1 MRQLRRSPT
10 MSEEESHLEQGQIER
25 ARRLREKIEQLKSGA
40 PPKQEPGAKKS
51 IKEQIAEREAEQKS
65 TESE

>member
-1 MRQLRRSPT
+1 MT
-10 MSEEESHLEQGQIER
+10 EEESHLEQGQIER

-51 IKEQIAEREAEQKS
+51 IKEQIAEREAEQKR